1 MRNWQH
7 YQQPSVR
14 MVFEELLF
22 CANVK
27 PKWFHGIMVG
37 RGETIVS
44 IDKLCHYTGFARATV
59 VAALKLLVDTNEI
72 KREKCSTSIKTT
84 ILNFDKYQFDD
95 DEEIDI
101 DDESSSNFELG
112 TELGTEL
119 ESELGVELGT
129 ELKQEYIKKD
139 KEYKED
145 KESLPSKDGL
155 SADQSTDPDKASQDR
170 VDFVGLKNFFNKTM
184 DEANAIIPRIV
195 SISGKREGNVRAR
208 IREYGLDKVYEMIT
222 KASQSN
228 FLNGENNRGWRADFT
243 WLFLPSNFQKVL
255 EGNYDNGNN
264 SQQQN
269 RQSGQIPGRTQAE
282 DPLAGYDKII
292 RVKG

>member
-22 CANVK
+22 CANVE

-59 VAALKLLVDTNEI
+59 VSALKLLVETNEI
-72 KREKCSTSIKTT
+72 KREKCSTAIKTT
-84 ILNFDKYQFDD
+84 ILNFDKYQFDN
-95 DEEIDI
+95 DE
-101 DDESSSNFELG
+101 ESSSNFELG
-112 TELGTEL
+112 TELGVEL

-129 ELKQEYIKKD
+129 ELKQEYIKKIKKD
-139 KEYKED
+139 KED
-145 KESLPSKDGL
+145 KESLPSNDGL
-155 SADQSTDPDKASQDR
+155 SADQSTDPDKASHDR
-170 VDFVGLKNFFNKTM
+170 VDFVGLRNFFNKTM
-184 DEANAIIPRIV
+184 DEAKAIMPRVV

-208 IREYGLDKVYEMIT
+208 IREYGIDKVYEMIT
-222 KASQSN
+222 KASRSD
-228 FLNGENNRGWRADFT
+228 FLNGKNSRGWRADFS

-269 RQSGQIPGRTQAE
+269 RQSGQVSGWAQAE
-282 DPLAGYDKII
+282 DPLAGYKGII
-292 RVKG
+292 RVKT

>member
-22 CANVK
+22 CANVE

-59 VAALKLLVDTNEI
+59 VSALKLLVETNEI
-72 KREKCSTSIKTT
+72 KREKCSTAIKTT
-84 ILNFDKYQFDD
+84 ILNFDKYQFDN
-95 DEEIDI
+95 DE
-101 DDESSSNFELG
+101 ESSSNFELG
-112 TELGTEL
+112 TELGVEL

-129 ELKQEYIKKD
+129 ELKQEYIKKIKKD
-139 KEYKED
+139 KED
-145 KESLPSKDGL
+145 KESLPSNDGL
-155 SADQSTDPDKASQDR
+155 SADQSTDPDKASHDR
-170 VDFVGLKNFFNKTM
+170 VDFVGLRNFFNKTM
-184 DEANAIIPRIV
+184 DEAKAIIPRVV

-208 IREYGLDKVYEMIT
+208 IREYGIDKVYEMIT
-222 KASQSN
+222 KASRSD
-228 FLNGENNRGWRADFT
+228 FLNGKNSRGWRADFS

-282 DPLAGYDKII
+282 DPLAGYKGII
-292 RVKG
+292 RVKT